1 MQLPLYKKFTLCTS
15 KKEHCTIK
23 SKLQTSNK
31 IKIYILNTKHKIH
44 KTKEWNYKKL
54 YTMYMYMH
62 CCSSFEEKN
71 DTFHITDIKHTKKAK
86 MLQQKYTL
94 SGNLIH

>member
-1 MQLPLYKKFTLCTS
+1 
-15 KKEHCTIK
+15 
-23 SKLQTSNK
+23 
-31 IKIYILNTKHKIH
+31 
-44 KTKEWNYKKL
+44 
-54 YTMYMYMH
+54 MYMYMH